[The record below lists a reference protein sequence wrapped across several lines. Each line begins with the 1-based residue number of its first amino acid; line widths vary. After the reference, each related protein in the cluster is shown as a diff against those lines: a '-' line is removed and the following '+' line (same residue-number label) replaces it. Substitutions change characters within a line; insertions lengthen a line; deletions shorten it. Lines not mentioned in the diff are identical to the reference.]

1 MSKIEIRRFLKDI
14 SKHFP
19 EAVPLLEQHEKWA
32 YTYRFEAFSEL
43 TNQAFISGDIDKAIS
58 YLNYMSKKFESAS
71 NIEAE
76 YIDVYYVEHLF
87 FSCTAEAIDFGWP
100 LVPKNLQQL
109 YINFHGGAPNKKL

>member
-14 SKHFP
+14 CKHFP
-19 EAVPLLEQHEKWA
+19 EATPLMEQHEKWA
-32 YTYRFEAFSEL
+32 YSYRLEAFSEL
-43 TNQAFISGDIDKAIS
+43 IKHAFNSGDIDKTVS
-58 YLNYMSKKFESAS
+58 YLNYMSNKFESAS
-71 NIEAE
+71 NIEAV